1 MLKIADSICL
11 FQYINMD
18 FNLFLVCHFIFF
30 LFIDFYLQCDEISQ
44 DIKIKIKTII
54 SNKIFFC
61 KTMNSTENNC
71 RYMYIS
77 RILSYLSMRKSNEF
91 HCFDFHLLKPSCKS
105 VTFCLYNI
113 FRTF

>member
-18 FNLFLVCHFIFF
+18 FNLFLVCHFIIF

-54 SNKIFFC
+54 SNKKNCVKLWTRQKIIAGTCISHEFSVIYLCENLMNFTALIFI
-61 KTMNSTENNC
+61 
-71 RYMYIS
+71 Y
-77 RILSYLSMRKSNEF
+77 
-91 HCFDFHLLKPSCKS
+91 
-105 VTFCLYNI
+105 
-113 FRTF
+113 

>member
-30 LFIDFYLQCDEISQ
+30 IDFYLQCDEISQ

-54 SNKIFFC
+54 SNK
-61 KTMNSTENNC
+61 KNC
-71 RYMYIS
+71 VK
-77 RILSYLSMRKSNEF
+77 L
-91 HCFDFHLLKPSCKS
+91 
-105 VTFCLYNI
+105 
-113 FRTF
+113 